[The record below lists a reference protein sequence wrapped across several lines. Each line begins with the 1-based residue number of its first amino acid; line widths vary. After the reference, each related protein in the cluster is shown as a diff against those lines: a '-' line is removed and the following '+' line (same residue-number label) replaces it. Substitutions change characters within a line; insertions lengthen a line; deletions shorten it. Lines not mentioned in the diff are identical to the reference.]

1 MGEEMANIFENIQN
15 ENVIFKDKKPLDHR
29 FLPERLLHR
38 EDQVTQIA
46 RYWVDALNDV
56 TPSNIT
62 IYGKTGTGKTAAAKF
77 ARSQLLEF
85 SADQDVFIKIE
96 YTSIRNPT
104 RRKRRKKRKKIRKA

>member
-1 MGEEMANIFENIQN
+1 MANIFENIQK
-15 ENVIFKDKKPLDHR
+15 ENVIFKDKTPLDHR

-38 EDQVTQIA
+38 EEQVTQIA

-77 ARSQLLEF
+77 PPQI
-85 SADQDVFIKIE
+85 SAKNLK
-96 YTSIRNPT
+96 T
-104 RRKRRKKRKKIRKA
+104 